1 MDERTHSFGYWLKRR
16 RKALDM
22 TQEALAARVSCSGY
36 AIRKI
41 EADERRPSR
50 PLAERLAEALGIP
63 DGERAAFVDAAR
75 SVGRPQPLPVD
86 SRPRRAAD
94 AAPAL
99 PTDNAPSAEIT
110 PLVGRDS
117 ELERL
122 DALLEAVRRGGR
134 RLALIEGEPG
144 IGKSRLLR
152 EIGRHARLAEMPMFA
167 LRCYEIER
175 STPYQ
180 SVVELISIAVA
191 RAPQGAL
198 DRLAPVA
205 LAELAALSPAVA
217 ECFPDLPELARDYP
231 EARQARMMRAIDELL
246 AAARGDRPL
255 VLALDDAQW
264 ADEASARVF
273 HYLGRQRGG
282 WPLLA
287 IYAYRDEELGENA
300 RLAQWADSLERD
312 AAEVR
317 LRLARLAP
325 EDTGRLL
332 AASDDPRF
340 GSAKLV
346 ERLHRESEGNPFFL
360 TSLLQGGAA
369 AGSGTGNDAAAL
381 PDAMRTAIRAR
392 LDQVPR
398 DIRPI
403 LDTAAVIG
411 RRFDF
416 DTLLAAGRETEHWL
430 LDGLER
436 LVGRGL
442 LREEGDGGV
451 YDFSH
456 DKLRECAYAE
466 IGGARRRLLHGAVA
480 AALENALDIAPA
492 ERNARLAEHF
502 ERSHQWS
509 RALDHLLRTAERAQ
523 HLFEMGEA
531 LRWLDRAVAL
541 AEAHPTVADDA
552 VRLDLYERRGIARAQ
567 AGVTEGAVEDIGRVI
582 AAARSA
588 GDRARLR
595 DLTIQL
601 GMAYR
606 RADAYDRARHCLL
619 EALDESRGLDDRWH
633 VADTLYHLGTV
644 AWSIGRNGLAIEH
657 HQEAVDICRAEGFS
671 DLVAVQAWH
680 GRGEAY
686 FADAEPEPAI
696 RSYRRSIELARA
708 IGDRSYESENLMM
721 IGHAQCGC
729 RGIADYAGAEQSFA
743 AALAI
748 ARDADLQW
756 HLGPT
761 LLGQQH
767 VWACT
772 GRYGDAWTH
781 MQKTMAW
788 LVGVDQ
794 VRYQMIGHDFATQ
807 LLLDLGLDHEARRQ
821 AETATNLSRETG
833 IRFWETTIVA
843 DLAIACCRAGTPE
856 AAPALADTVAAAR
869 DNRERYLL
877 LRCLE
882 AAAELAI
889 AAGDAAAARTA
900 ADELLVI
907 GEANGLA
914 EMAAV
919 ARRWQAE
926 AWLLDGRLDD
936 ARTALQDCRDCAH
949 RIGRRR
955 LEFDA
960 ERLLARIARKCG
972 DVGGT
977 AAHRGRAEDIAAAI
991 EAKLAGCG
999 LRAQWPAFD

>member
-41 EADERRPSR
+41 EAGERRPSR
-50 PLAERLAEALGIP
+50 PLAERLAEALGVP

-75 SVGRPQPLPVD
+75 SVGRPEPLPVD
-86 SRPRRAAD
+86 SRPRRATD

-99 PTDNAPSAEIT
+99 PTDATPSAEAT
-110 PLVGRDS
+110 PLVGRDR
-117 ELERL
+117 ELARL

-134 RLALIEGEPG
+134 RLALVEGEPG

-152 EIGRHARLAEMPMFA
+152 EIGRHARQAEVPMFA

-180 SVVELISIAVA
+180 SVVELISIALA

-217 ECFPDLPELARDYP
+217 ECFPGLPELARDFP

-332 AASDDPRF
+332 AASDDPRL
-340 GSAKLV
+340 GSAASV
-346 ERLHRESEGNPFFL
+346 ARLHRESEGNPFFL
-360 TSLLQGGAA
+360 TALLHGVASDEGTPGGTAV
-369 AGSGTGNDAAAL
+369 AL
-381 PDAMRTAIRAR
+381 PDALRAAIRTR

-442 LREEGDGGV
+442 LREEADGGI

-456 DKLRECAYAE
+456 DKLREVAYAE

-480 AALENALDIAPA
+480 AALEGAHNIAPA
-492 ERNARLAEHF
+492 ERGARLAEHF

-509 RALDHLLRTAERAQ
+509 RALDPLLRTAERAQ
-523 HLFEMGEA
+523 HLFAMGEA

-541 AEAHPTVADDA
+541 ADAHPAAADDTA
-552 VRLDLYERRGIARAQ
+552 RLDLYERRGIARAQ
-567 AGVTEGAVEDIGRVI
+567 AGVTDGAVEDIGRVI
-582 AAARSA
+582 EAARAS

-606 RADAYDRARHCLL
+606 RADAYDRARECLL
-619 EALDESRGLDDRWH
+619 EALDESRALDDHWH

-644 AWSIGRNGLAIEH
+644 AWSIGRNGLAITH
-657 HQEAVDICRAEGFS
+657 HQEAVDICQAEGFA
-671 DLVAVQAWH
+671 DLAAVQAWH

-686 FADAEPEPAI
+686 FADAEPVAAI
-696 RSYRRSIELARA
+696 DSYRRSIELARA

-721 IGHAQCGC
+721 IGHAQCGG
-729 RGIADYAGAEQSFA
+729 RGIADYPGAEQSFA
-743 AALAI
+743 AALGI

-772 GRYGDAWTH
+772 GRYGEAWTQ
-781 MQKTMAW
+781 MQETMTW

-794 VRYQMIGHDFATQ
+794 VRYQMIGHDFAAQ
-807 LLLDLGLDHEARRQ
+807 LLLDLGLDREARGQ
-821 AETATNLSRETG
+821 AETALALIRDTG
-833 IRFWETTIVA
+833 IRFWETTLLA
-843 DLAIACCRAGTPE
+843 DLVIACCRAGEPE
-856 AAPALADTVAAAR
+856 AAPALANTIATAR

-882 AAAELAI
+882 AAAERAI
-889 AAGDAAAARTA
+889 ATGDAAAARTA
-900 ADELLVI
+900 ADELLAI
-907 GEANGLA
+907 GTANDLA

-919 ARRWQAE
+919 AHRWQAE
-926 AWLLDGRLDD
+926 AWLLDGRPDE
-936 ARTALQDCRDCAH
+936 ARRALTVCRDSAQG
-949 RIGRRR
+949 IGRVR
-955 LEFDA
+955 LELDA
-960 ERLLARIARKCG
+960 ERLLARIARASG
-972 DVGGT
+972 DTGV
-977 AAHRGRAEDIAAAI
+977 AAGHRRRAEEIATAI
-991 EAKLAGCG
+991 EATLEGSG
-999 LRAQWPAFD
+999 LQAQWPTFD